1 MALTEAELKVL
12 VTATYQRASTD
23 WSLSWTD
30 YGLMGVFSNSDTWV
44 QLIGKLQSMR
54 NAFRHLLDCVEHL
67 HGYKFGE
74 DPEGFMGLMMSV
86 NYWWT
91 GPAEEL
97 TWETIVTAWANA
109 SKTGR
114 LYTVL
119 TIDEMRKTVWNE
131 EFTSFTLQAPGEE

>member
-1 MALTEAELKVL
+1 MHLTEAQIIQQLKY
-12 VTATYQRASTD
+12 TGARANSNLTMA
-23 WSLSWTD
+23 WTD
-30 YGLMGVFSNSDTWV
+30 YNAIAMVWPVSHSPQVTYIDKLTDT
-44 QLIGKLQSMR
+44 
-54 NAFRHLLDCVEHL
+54 VEHIL
-67 HGYKFGE
+67 EVLDHVVGYGDDE
-74 DPEGFMGLMMSV
+74 YYEGFRVLRTYLSEF
-86 NYWWT
+86 WPPT
-91 GPAEEL
+91 GEEL